1 MHFKG
6 SYYTHSCCDGS
17 GVYKMTRI
25 ENSQLKF
32 FLQLKFCSM
41 GFCIYAKQRN
51 ILKESSSM
59 EPIVKHKN
67 NINFKNI
74 QSHHNYFSRL
84 S

>member
-1 MHFKG
+1 
-6 SYYTHSCCDGS
+6 
-17 GVYKMTRI
+17 
-25 ENSQLKF
+25 
-32 FLQLKFCSM
+32 M

-74 QSHHNYFSRL
+74 QSHHNYFNRL

>member
-1 MHFKG
+1 
-6 SYYTHSCCDGS
+6 
-17 GVYKMTRI
+17 
-25 ENSQLKF
+25 
-32 FLQLKFCSM
+32 M

-67 NINFKNI
+67 SINFKNI